1 MKFTRREFLKTI
13 GTSAA
18 CGALLGLGFDL
29 KPFQAHAQTLRIQ
42 FSRETTSICCYCAVG
57 CGIICSTGETGAGK
71 IINIEGD
78 PDHPINEGALCSK
91 GAGLSQL
98 VNNQSRVTAP
108 LYRAPH
114 STDWTT
120 VSWDWALSAIAKRVK
135 QSRDASF
142 VPKNEKGQVVNRT
155 MGIASVGSAALDNEE
170 CWMIQA
176 LMRSLGLVYIEHQAR
191 I

>member
-1 MKFTRREFLKTI
+1 MESF
-13 GTSAA
+13 
-18 CGALLGLGFDL
+18 
-29 KPFQAHAQTLRIQ
+29 
-42 FSRETTSICCYCAVG
+42 
-57 CGIICSTGETGAGK
+57 STGEAGAGK
-71 IINIEGD
+71 IVNIEGD
-78 PDHPINEGALCSK
+78 PDHPINKGALCSK

-108 LYRAPH
+108 LYRAPY
-114 STDWTT
+114 SADWTT

-135 QSRDASF
+135 RSRDASF
-142 VPKNEKGQVVNRT
+142 VHKNENGRVVNRT

-176 LMRSLGLVYIEHQAR
+176 LMRSLGLVYLEHQAR